1 MRSRGPSAPPHTLHM
16 RSDPRLRSFQK
27 DMRHRVLL
35 RHCRDPPRHSRSR
48 NKQWSPPQSTCPL
61 DKHCMQLP
69 CPDQHQQSREDTRCT
84 PLRQPYSHDQLG
96 TAHSLW
102 TDQSPGRLDLPH
114 SRGMLST
121 LAMNAVQTR
130 RRHRVWLR
138 QSPGLL
144 HQQGMASTMWPT
156 PLHNTQQSMSHI
168 AWRRHCP
175 CQPFQQSRSHTQRR
189 RSRTVFRQSSLSK
202 V

>member
-16 RSDPRLRSFQK
+16 RSDPRLRSFQQ
-27 DMRHRVLL
+27 DMQHRVLL

-84 PLRQPYSHDQLG
+84 PLRQCHSHDRLG

-114 SRGMLST
+114 SRGMLTT
-121 LAMNAVQTR
+121 LAKSASPRDKRALLQHMVSLDLD
-130 RRHRVWLR
+130 RRHGIQADSACTQPTQTERNIPHR
-138 QSPGLL
+138 T
-144 HQQGMASTMWPT
+144 ASM
-156 PLHNTQQSMSHI
+156 
-168 AWRRHCP
+168 
-175 CQPFQQSRSHTQRR
+175 
-189 RSRTVFRQSSLSK
+189 V
-202 V
+202 